1 MSRIEKI
8 RELMV
13 KNSLDG
19 FFINYIP
26 NIRYLTNFSGSSA
39 TVILTRSK
47 NFFITDFRYKDQSHS
62 EVKGFEIVIN
72 YNNMTEF
79 RNVIEREG
87 IKKIGFESTHLTYNS
102 LINAKEQIPGTEFFP
117 LKEEIEK
124 LTMNKLP
131 DEIDKIKEA
140 ARISDKAFSK
150 ILEIIKPGMKELD
163 VAAEIT
169 YLHQK
174 FGASQDSFQPI
185 IASGW
190 RGALPHGR
198 ASRKVIENGEMIT
211 MDFGCTYE
219 GFCSDITRTVSLGKP
234 NDDLKKIYNI
244 VYDAQ
249 VKAIESASTR
259 LSSKELDSVARDII
273 NSKGYGENFGHGLG
287 HGLGIDVHELPSIS
301 QRMDIPL
308 VENCVVTIEPG
319 IYIEKLGGV
328 RIEDDVVIHSGG
340 CEVLNKSP
348 KELIIL

>member
-1 MSRIEKI
+1 
-8 RELMV
+8 MV

>member
-13 KNSLDG
+13 KNSIDG
-19 FFINYIP
+19 VFINYIP

-39 TVILTRSK
+39 SVILSRTK
-47 NFFITDFRYKDQSHS
+47 NFFITDFRYKDQSYS
-62 EVKGFEIVIN
+62 EVKGFEIIIN
-72 YNNMTEF
+72 YNNMSEF
-79 RNVIEREG
+79 RSIIENEG

-102 LINAKEQIPGTEFFP
+102 LMNAKEQIPGTEFYP

-131 DEIDKIKEA
+131 EEISNLKKA
-140 ARISDKAFSK
+140 AEISDETFKK

-174 FGASQDSFQPI
+174 LGATQDSFNPI

-198 ASRKVIENGEMIT
+198 ASNKIIENGEMVT
-211 MDFGCTYE
+211 LDFGCTYE
-219 GFCSDITRTVSLGKP
+219 GFCSDITRTISLGKP
-234 NDDLKKIYNI
+234 NEELKKIYNI

-249 VKAIESASTR
+249 TRAIEKASTK
-259 LSSKELDSVARDII
+259 LSSKQLDSVARDII
-273 NSKGYGENFGHGLG
+273 NSKGFGENFGHGLG

-328 RIEDDVVIHSGG
+328 RIEDDVVLHSDG